1 VQQPVCI
8 VIAARSKKKA
18 AKTPAAVKYTA
29 LPAGKREEKFAAL
42 AKLKLNSKIWQDCPT
57 EGRAPFLP
65 ALTGQWAS
73 FPALDELFAYNGSG
87 VMPGRTWIIA
97 PDTESLRLRWRNL
110 AHAKPEEKQE
120 LFVPHLNKGKLGD
133 RHVDRIVSKGLAGF
147 IDNPVPI
154 AKERGD
160 CLPPVPYGFRSF
172 DRQWIIP
179 DNRVL
184 NRPNP
189 ELWRAHGERQIYL
202 TALMAHSPT
211 SGPAL
216 TFTALIPDLHHYKG
230 SFGGRVF
237 PLWRDA
243 GATEPNLP
251 PNLLGFLTKK
261 YKTPVTAED
270 FLAYLAGVVA
280 NPAYTA
286 RFQADLVQ
294 PGLRIPLTS
303 RPALFAEAVEVGRRV
318 IWLHTF
324 GERFADA
331 KANRPPGSPRL
342 PKERAPR
349 IPRDG
354 AIPDD
359 PDLMPDEIQYEETTA
374 RLKIGTG
381 FVDNVSEAVWRYEVS
396 GKRVLTQWFSY
407 RKRNRDRPIIGDRR
421 PPSKLGAI
429 QPDHWPAEYT
439 SELLN
444 VLNVLA
450 MLVEIEPIQAQLLE
464 AICGGPTL
472 DFRR

>member
-1 VQQPVCI
+1 
-8 VIAARSKKKA
+8 
-18 AKTPAAVKYTA
+18 
-29 LPAGKREEKFAAL
+29 
-42 AKLKLNSKIWQDCPT
+42 
-57 EGRAPFLP
+57 
-65 ALTGQWAS
+65 
-73 FPALDELFAYNGSG
+73 
-87 VMPGRTWIIA
+87 
-97 PDTESLRLRWRNL
+97 
-110 AHAKPEEKQE
+110 
-120 LFVPHLNKGKLGD
+120 
-133 RHVDRIVSKGLAGF
+133 
-147 IDNPVPI
+147 
-154 AKERGD
+154 
-160 CLPPVPYGFRSF
+160 
-172 DRQWIIP
+172 
-179 DNRVL
+179 
-184 NRPNP
+184 
-189 ELWRAHGERQIYL
+189 
-202 TALMAHSPT
+202 
-211 SGPAL
+211 
-216 TFTALIPDLHHYKG
+216 LHHYNG
-230 SFGGRVF
+230 RGGRVF

-243 GATEPNLP
+243 AATQPNLP
-251 PNLLGFLTKK
+251 PNLLDFLTQT

-303 RPALFAEAVEVGRRV
+303 RPALFAEAVKVGRRV

-359 PDLMPDEIQYEETTA
+359 PDLMPDEIQYEETRS
-374 RLKIGTG
+374 RLRIGTG
-381 FVDNVSEAVWRYEVS
+381 FVDNVPEAVWRYEVS

-407 RKRNRDRPIIGDRR
+407 RKRNRERPIIGDRR

-439 SELLN
+439 TELLN

-464 AICGGPTL
+464 AIRGGPTL